1 MDLANMFMSLVI
13 FGLISFV
20 IGYFTGFNPADLLAK
35 ISVASITVSLFL
47 IGIKVALNPDYAI
60 NAIEDMTKWLA
71 DNLPGIIIGDAA
83 GAVVGAI
90 VGESRR

>member
-1 MDLANMFMSLVI
+1 MDLVSMFIFLVI
-13 FGLISFV
+13 FGLIGFV
-20 IGYFTGFNPADLLAK
+20 IGYFTGFNPANLFAN
-35 ISVASITVSLFL
+35 ISAVAIISPLIFTVLKTSS
-47 IGIKVALNPDYAI
+47 NPDYAI
-60 NAIEDMTKWLA
+60 DAVGDIMKWLA